1 MINESCY
8 KLGAEP
14 SVIRS
19 LFAYGLQQAALVGAD
34 KVYDYSLGNPSIPA
48 PAAVNSSIT
57 DIIGSMDSI
66 KVHGYTTAA
75 GLEDARQAVAEDLER
90 RFGLPIKAGELFFTC
105 GAAPALISVIK
116 ALAVGEDSEIM
127 LLAPFFPE
135 YVPFVE
141 QNGAKAVIVP
151 PDTASFQIPMEKVET
166 LISPRTQAIIVNS
179 PNNPSGVVY
188 SRESLAALAALLER
202 KSAEYG
208 HPIYIIADEPY
219 RELVYDGVQV
229 PFIPCIYKNTVV
241 CYSYS
246 KSLSLPGERI
256 GYVYVPGSAQDAKEL
271 YTAIAGAARIMGHVC
286 PPSLMQMVIGRC
298 ASERPDLAAYDENRR
313 LLYGSLSDM
322 GYECVK
328 PQGAFYLL
336 VKAPGGDSMAFSEK
350 AKLQHNLLLVP
361 TDGFGCPGYLRLSYC
376 VSRDMIERSLPAF
389 RALLN

>member
-1 MINESCY
+1 MINSNCY

-14 SVIRS
+14 SIIRS

-48 PAAVNSSIT
+48 PGAVNASIK
-57 DIIGSMDSI
+57 DIIDHTDSI
-66 KVHGYTTAA
+66 QVHGYTMAA
-75 GLEDARQAVAEDLER
+75 GLEDARRAVAHDLEK
-90 RFGLPIKAGELFFTC
+90 RFGLPVKAEELFFTC

-116 ALAVGEDSEIM
+116 ALTVNQNSEFL

-141 QNGAKAVIVP
+141 QNGARAVIVP
-151 PDTASFQIPMEKVET
+151 PDTDSFQLPLDLVEER
-166 LISPRTQAIIVNS
+166 IGPNTQAIIVNS
-179 PNNPSGVVY
+179 PNNPSGVIY
-188 SRESLAALAALLER
+188 NRESLEALAALLRR
-202 KSAEYG
+202 KGEEYG
-208 HPIYIIADEPY
+208 RPIYIIADEPY
-219 RELVYDGVQV
+219 RELVYDGAEV
-229 PFIPCIYKNTVV
+229 PFIPCIYENTLV

-256 GYVYVPGSAQDAKEL
+256 GYVYVPGFAKDSHEL

-286 PPSLMQMVIGRC
+286 PPSLMQMVIERC
-298 ASERPDLAAYDENRR
+298 AQERPDLAAYDENRR
-313 LLYGSLSDM
+313 LLYGSLSAM
-322 GYECVK
+322 GYECIK

-350 AKLQHNLLLVP
+350 AKLRHNLLLVP
-361 TDGFGCPGYLRLSYC
+361 ADGFGCPGYLRLSYC

-389 RALLN
+389 KALLD

>member
-141 QNGAKAVIVP
+141 HNGAKAVIVP
-151 PDTASFQIPMEKVET
+151 PDTASFQIPMEKVEA

-188 SRESLAALAALLER
+188 SRESLAALSALLER

-219 RELVYDGVQV
+219 RELVYDGIQV

-350 AKLQHNLLLVP
+350 AMLQHNLLLVP

>member
-48 PAAVNSSIT
+48 PAAVNSSVT

-141 QNGAKAVIVP
+141 HNGAKAVIVP
-151 PDTASFQIPMEKVET
+151 PDTASFQIPMEKVEA

>member
-141 QNGAKAVIVP
+141 HNGAKAVIVP
-151 PDTASFQIPMEKVET
+151 PDTASFQIPMEKVEA

>member
-141 QNGAKAVIVP
+141 HNGAKAVIVP
-151 PDTASFQIPMEKVET
+151 PDTASFQIPMEKVEA

-188 SRESLAALAALLER
+188 SRESLAALSALLER

>member
-141 QNGAKAVIVP
+141 HNGANAVIVP
-151 PDTASFQIPMEKVET
+151 PDTASFQIPMEKVEA

-229 PFIPCIYKNTVV
+229 SFIPCIYKNTVV

>member
-141 QNGAKAVIVP
+141 HNGAKAVIVP

-208 HPIYIIADEPY
+208 HHIYIIADEPY